1 MSNTGQYSQLTAN
14 VTIQLQNPGSDR
26 PDNFTLDIKSWD
38 TGSVSSVFNRTYA
51 TGVTRTATSPVNGG
65 SLTQSPYY
73 EITGITPFDY
83 ELVTTA
89 SGDCSYSTTTNLVQA
104 AVTVYNPDSAVISP
118 QSALGNDRD
127 ILYNFSG
134 PYSGQT
140 TSYKQHVAEFLM
152 PPFGETGYYVNYPIS
167 GFTIEHVFTK
177 YQADDS
183 TVYGQFAN
191 GPLQT
196 PYFEL
201 DTLYSDAEHF
211 RLVGSQISGL
221 NETPGQCYTRYK
233 VTWNLSGNFT
243 YVDFYWFANNNL

>member
-1 MSNTGQYSQLTAN
+1 MNSEA
-14 VTIQLQNPGSDR
+14 
-26 PDNFTLDIKSWD
+26 
-38 TGSVSSVFNRTYA
+38 
-51 TGVTRTATSPVNGG
+51 
-65 SLTQSPYY
+65 
-73 EITGITPFDY
+73 
-83 ELVTTA
+83 
-89 SGDCSYSTTTNLVQA
+89 
-104 AVTVYNPDSAVISP
+104 AVISAVCKNKDIATVL
-118 QSALGNDRD
+118 SENIDDVFVTYRD
-127 ILYNFSG
+127 VWDGLKGY
-134 PYSGQT
+134 Y
-140 TSYKQHVAEFLM
+140 YKFKSVPDISVLKEKF
-152 PPFGETGYYVNYPIS
+152 PGFESEPVKGETGYYVNYPIS
-167 GFTIEHVFTK
+167 GFTIEHEFTK

-233 VTWNLSGNFT
+233 VTSNLSGNFT